1 MRSAAL
7 LAALLAGCGYTTGL
21 RLEPEYESIGVDVFG
36 NESQMRNV
44 ERDLHV
50 ALTRVVR
57 DRVLAPLEA
66 ASRADLVVRGD
77 VLEVRFRPGIRT
89 TGNQQVETGLIVRAR
104 ASLWDP
110 TTEQV
115 VTGPVVATTQVGYT
129 LDSPFGEQ
137 DARRRVLENLAE
149 RLVLDLM
156 ATHSAREAVGAP
168 LQPSETV
175 D

>member
-1 MRSAAL
+1 VKSAAL
-7 LAALLAGCGYTTGL
+7 LATLLAGCGYSTGL
-21 RLEPEYESIGVDVFG
+21 RLEPEYESIGVEVFG
-36 NESQMRNV
+36 NESQMRDV

-57 DRVLAPLEA
+57 DRVIAPLEA
-66 ASRADLVVRGD
+66 PSRADLVVRGD

-89 TGNQQVETGLIVRAR
+89 TGNQQVESGLIVRAR

-110 TTEQV
+110 GAEKL
-115 VTGPVVATTQVGYT
+115 VTGPVMATTQVGYT

-137 DARRRVLENLAE
+137 DARRRVMENLAE

-156 ATHSAREAVGAP
+156 VSHGAGDDVGAP
-168 LQPSETV
+168 LHPPKR
-175 D
+175 